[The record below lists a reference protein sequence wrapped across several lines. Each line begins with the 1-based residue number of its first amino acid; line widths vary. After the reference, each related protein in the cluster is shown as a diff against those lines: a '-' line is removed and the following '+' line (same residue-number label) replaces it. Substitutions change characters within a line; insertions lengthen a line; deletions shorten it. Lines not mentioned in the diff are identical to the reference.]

1 MSDSES
7 PSRNTNPGVWPV
19 AALRILIV
27 DDKPSVR
34 AGIRLLLETHSNW
47 EICGEASD
55 GIEAVEKAAE
65 LMPDIILL
73 DISMPKMDGLQAL
86 PLIREASP
94 GSQVVVLTLHEY
106 LETARLASQA
116 GAAAYITKSLL
127 IELIPTLEALQP
139 DKNVM

>member
-1 MSDSES
+1 M
-7 PSRNTNPGVWPV
+7 
-19 AALRILIV
+19 AALRILVV

-34 AGIRLLLETHSNW
+34 AGIRLMLETHSDW

-65 LMPDIILL
+65 LLPDIILL
-73 DISMPKMDGLQAL
+73 DISMPKMDGLRAL
-86 PLIREASP
+86 PLIKEASP

-127 IELIPTLEALQP
+127 IELIPTLEALRP
-139 DKNVM
+139 GGNIV

>member
-1 MSDSES
+1 MS
-7 PSRNTNPGVWPV
+7 
-19 AALRILIV
+19 ALRILIV

-34 AGIRLLLETHSNW
+34 AGIRMLLRSHSEW
-47 EICGEASD
+47 DVVGEASD

-65 LMPDIILL
+65 LTPDIILL
-73 DISMPKMDGLQAL
+73 DISMPKMDGLHAL

-94 GSQVVVLTLHEY
+94 RSQVVVLTLHEY

-116 GAAAYITKSLL
+116 GATAYITKSLL

-139 DKNVM
+139 GRNIC

>member
-1 MSDSES
+1 M
-7 PSRNTNPGVWPV
+7 

-34 AGIRLLLETHSNW
+34 AGIRLLLETHSDW
-47 EICGEASD
+47 QICGEASD

-65 LMPDIILL
+65 LAPDIILL

-86 PLIREASP
+86 PLIKEASP
-94 GSQVVVLTLHEY
+94 NSQVVILTLHEY

-116 GAAAYITKSLL
+116 GATAYITKSLL
-127 IELIPTLEALQP
+127 IELIPTLEAIQP
-139 DKNVM
+139 GRNIC

>member
-1 MSDSES
+1 VS
-7 PSRNTNPGVWPV
+7 
-19 AALRILIV
+19 ALRILIV

-34 AGIRLLLETHSNW
+34 VGIRMLLQSHSEW
-47 EICGEASD
+47 DVVGEASD

-65 LMPDIILL
+65 LTPDIVLL

-94 GSQVVVLTLHEY
+94 RSQVVVLTLHEY
-106 LETARLASQA
+106 LDTARLASRA
-116 GAAAYITKSLL
+116 GATAYITKSLL

-139 DKNVM
+139 GRKIC

>member
-1 MSDSES
+1 MS
-7 PSRNTNPGVWPV
+7 
-19 AALRILIV
+19 ALRILIV

-34 AGIRLLLETHSNW
+34 VGIRMLLQSHSEW
-47 EICGEASD
+47 DVVGEASD

-65 LMPDIILL
+65 LTPDIVLL

-94 GSQVVVLTLHEY
+94 RSQVVVLTLHEY
-106 LETARLASQA
+106 LDTARLASRA
-116 GAAAYITKSLL
+116 GATAYITKSLL

-139 DKNVM
+139 GRKIC